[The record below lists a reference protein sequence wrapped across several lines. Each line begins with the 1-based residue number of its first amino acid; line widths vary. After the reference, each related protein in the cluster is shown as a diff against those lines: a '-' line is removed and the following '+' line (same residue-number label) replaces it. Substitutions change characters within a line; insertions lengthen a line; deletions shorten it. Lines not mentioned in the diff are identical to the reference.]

1 MGTCRCA
8 CGAFTDRT
16 GRWVGRNSRKNALD
30 PAALRSDPETPQPV
44 RTRVAVGMP
53 DPGALRHPRSH
64 QTDQAIAQHRRH
76 PTKS

>member
-16 GRWVGRNSRKNALD
+16 GRWIDRNSRKNTPD
-30 PAALRSDPETPQPV
+30 PAGLRCDPETPQHV

-53 DPGALRHPRSH
+53 DPGARRHPRTH
-64 QTDQAIAQHRRH
+64 HTDQAVGQRRRH